1 MLIRSILF
9 FLMAAAGCG
18 VALTQEAS
26 PDAARGNM
34 PPAAAPIQERA
45 QERDRSRAELE
56 AIEQSIAANVALR
69 KKLEAE
75 VESVRADRGRLN
87 TSLIETADKLRAGEQ
102 RLGALEIRLSA
113 LEGNE
118 RAIRESLAMRR
129 DLIAE
134 VLAALQRMGRK
145 PPPAIFVRPEDILS
159 SVRAAIAL
167 GAVMPE
173 LRAETQTLSNDL
185 QSLVRLKEG
194 IAGERNRIAQETR
207 VLQEDRLRLAG
218 LVEARQQQLR
228 ETEKSAGAES
238 QRAAALAKQ
247 AGSLRDLIQKF
258 ESEIAA
264 ATRAAEQAQKAEEE
278 RAREMPGRLASLAAK
293 DPARLQPKISF
304 AQAQGSLN
312 LPVSGAILRKFGDPD
327 EAGAATRGITLA
339 GRKGGIVTAPADA
352 WVAYAGPFRS
362 FGQLLI
368 LNAGG
373 GYYILL
379 AGMDRMTVEL
389 GQFVLAGEPVAMLG
403 QTAAQAAFAGPDI
416 NQPVLYVEFRKDG
429 TSIDPTPWWIRS
441 DLGKARG

>member
-1 MLIRSILF
+1 MLIRLTMF
-9 FLMAAAGCG
+9 VWTAVAGCG
-18 VALTQEAS
+18 VALAQEAT
-26 PDAARGNM
+26 
-34 PPAAAPIQERA
+34 PPAAAQT
-45 QERDRSRAELE
+45 QERDRSRAELD

-75 VESVRADRGRLN
+75 VDSVRADRGRLN
-87 TSLIETADKLRAGEQ
+87 ASLIDTADKLRAGEQ
-102 RLGALEIRLSA
+102 RLGALEIRLAA

-173 LRAETQTLSNDL
+173 LRAETQALAGDL

-194 IAGERNRIAQETR
+194 IADERNRIAQETR
-207 VLQEDRLRLAG
+207 GLQEDRLRLAG

-247 AGSLRDLIQKF
+247 AGSLRELIQKF

-304 AQAQGSLN
+304 AQALGSLN
-312 LPVSGAILRKFGDPD
+312 LPISGAILRKFGDPD
-327 EAGAATRGITLA
+327 EAGAAARGVTLA

-403 QTAAQAAFAGPDI
+403 QTAVQAAFSGPDI

>member
-1 MLIRSILF
+1 MIRAVICLAMMTALAGALPS
-9 FLMAAAGCG
+9 AAQG
-18 VALTQEAS
+18 
-26 PDAARGNM
+26 PDAPRA
-34 PPAAAPIQERA
+34 PAAPVEA
-45 QERDRSRAELE
+45 RDRTRAELE
-56 AIEQSIAANVALR
+56 AIEQSIHDNAGIR

-75 VESVRADRGRLN
+75 VEAVRADRGRLN
-87 TSLIETADKLRAGEQ
+87 TSLIETADKLRASEQ
-102 RLGALEIRLSA
+102 RLGALELRLGA

-129 DLIAE
+129 NLIAE

-173 LRAETQTLSNDL
+173 LRAETQTLAADL
-185 QSLVRLKEG
+185 QALVRLKEG
-194 IAGERNRIAQETR
+194 IAEERNRIAQETR
-207 VLQEDRLRLAG
+207 GLTEERLRLAG
-218 LVEARQQQLR
+218 LMDARQQQLR
-228 ETEKSAGAES
+228 DSEKSAGAES

-247 AGSLRDLIQKF
+247 AGSLRELLQKF

-264 ATRAAEQAQKAEEE
+264 ASRAAEQAQKAEEE
-278 RAREMPGRLASLAAK
+278 RAREMPGRLAALAAR
-293 DPARLQPKISF
+293 DPARLQPKIAF
-304 AQAQGSLN
+304 AQAVGTLN
-312 LPVSGAILRKFGDPD
+312 LPISGAVLRKFGEAD
-327 EAGAATRGITLA
+327 EAGAPARGITLA
-339 GRKGGIVTAPADA
+339 GRAGGIVTAPADA

-403 QTAAQAAFAGPDI
+403 RNVAQAALSGSDI

-441 DLGKARG
+441 DMGKARG

>member
-1 MLIRSILF
+1 MANQHRISLAMIGALAGAAVVSARAQDGLRSS
-9 FLMAAAGCG
+9 
-18 VALTQEAS
+18 V
-26 PDAARGNM
+26 
-34 PPAAAPIQERA
+34 PPAATQHIEA
-45 QERDRSRAELE
+45 RDKSRAELD
-56 AIEQSIAANVALR
+56 AIEQSIRDNGALR

-75 VESVRADRGRLN
+75 IETVRADRGQLN
-87 TSLIETADKLRAGEQ
+87 TSLIETADKLRASEQ
-102 RLGALEIRLSA
+102 RLGALELRLSA
-113 LEGNE
+113 LEGSE
-118 RAIRESLAMRR
+118 RAIRDSLASRR

-173 LRAETQTLSNDL
+173 LRAETQTLAADL
-185 QSLVRLKEG
+185 QALVRLKEG

-207 VLQEDRLRLAG
+207 TLSEERLRLSG
-218 LVEARQQQLR
+218 LMEARQQQLR
-228 ETEKSAGAES
+228 DSEKSAGAES
-238 QRAAALAKQ
+238 QRAAELAKQ
-247 AGSLRDLIQKF
+247 AGSLRELVQKF
-258 ESEIAA
+258 EREIAA
-264 ATRAAEQAQKAEEE
+264 ATRAAEEAQKAEEA
-278 RAREMPGRLASLAAK
+278 RAREMPGRLASLAAR
-293 DPARLQPKISF
+293 DPARLQPKIAF

-312 LPVSGAILRKFGDPD
+312 LPITGAVLRKFGDPD
-327 EAGAATRGITLA
+327 DAGSPARGITLA
-339 GRKGGIVTAPADA
+339 GRSGAIVTAPADA

-389 GQFVLAGEPVAMLG
+389 GQFVLAGEPVAMMG
-403 QTAAQAAFAGPDI
+403 QGVAQAAIGSDI

-429 TSIDPTPWWIRS
+429 TSIDPLPWWIKT
-441 DLGKARG
+441 DNGKARG